1 MSLSLYEKM
10 FYEAYRIRLVEE
22 KIAEIYSSDK
32 IQSPVHLS
40 IGQEHIPVSFC
51 QSLLKTDLVFGTY
64 RGHALYLA
72 KGGNLNKMMAELYG
86 KKTGCGGGKAGSMH
100 LSEASVGMMG
110 CSAIVATT
118 IPNAVGAAL
127 AAKIK
132 RSSQVILVFFGEGS
146 TGNGVYHE
154 SLNFAAKHSLPI
166 LFVCE
171 NNNFSIYT
179 EVDKIHSYQV
189 SSHARSYGIDCQFI
203 EDGYDMVKLKNLAD
217 DVIGKIKNGNG
228 PQLLEIKTY
237 RGKQHVGPSYD
248 YDIGYRPNSQL
259 VDWHAVDP
267 LIQDKSLIEKYRDQ
281 INREIEASMLYA
293 DSSPDPD
300 LEDLYNHVI

>member
-51 QSLLKTDLVFGTY
+51 QGLQKTDLVFGTY

-132 RSSQVILVFFGEGS
+132 KSSQVILVFFGEGS

-179 EVDKIHSYQV
+179 NVDKIHSYQV
-189 SSHARSYGIDCQFI
+189 STHARSYGIHCQFI
-203 EDGYDMVKLKNLAD
+203 EDGYDMIKLKNLAD
-217 DVIGKIKNGNG
+217 DVIGKIKQGYG
-228 PQLLEIKTY
+228 PQLLEIKTF
-237 RGKQHVGPSYD
+237 RGKQHVGPAYD
-248 YDIGYRPNSQL
+248 YDIGYRPNSQMT
-259 VDWHAVDP
+259 DWQAVDP
-267 LIQDKSLIEKYRDQ
+267 LIQDKTLIEKYKEQ
-281 INREIEASMLYA
+281 INLEIEASMIFA